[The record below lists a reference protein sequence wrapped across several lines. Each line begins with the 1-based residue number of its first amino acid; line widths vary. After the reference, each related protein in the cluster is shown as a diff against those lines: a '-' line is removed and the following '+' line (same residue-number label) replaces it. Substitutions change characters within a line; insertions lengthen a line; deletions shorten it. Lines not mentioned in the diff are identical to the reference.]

1 MKLISKL
8 IKGGAVITQ
17 NKNTTKYEYK
27 VFSNLSVIVVFNT
40 EKKSLKLSIKGKSFE
55 RQLMYIIFN

>member
-17 NKNTTKYEYK
+17 NKNIIKYEYK
-27 VFSNLSVIVVFNT
+27 VFSNLSIIIIFNT
-40 EKKSLKLSIKGKSFE
+40 EKKSLKLSVKGKSFN
-55 RQLMYIIFN
+55 RQLMYIVFN